1 MKTRLMIK
9 KTMTITSIAIL
20 FAAISVATTMTMVQ
34 ADPEVGTIATFGPNF
49 GTDGVTLNPI
59 LGIPMNHD
67 YSDVAA
73 SDAGTIAFTNA
84 ASLPGGYF
92 DAVEPTFQGGGAAP
106 IPDLPSP
113 ITLYLAGGG
122 GAVTPLLEITE
133 GYEEARYT
141 FTAPF
146 PGQNYFLGTIISDMD
161 DFGLFLDPAGVMT
174 PAPETVFVSVNGV
187 DLLASVTAVPGS
199 GASQVITTAH
209 GVVKAAPAGGIVV
222 GFNEI
227 FVWDPA
233 AIPALPCAVNP
244 TPTLPCPGSQTGV
257 RVEQITILQASQSHG
272 FWKNHPTVVD
282 ALPDVDLYGTH
293 GDWLVD
299 ADVGDEVVFDG
310 GKKNNAYNKLAIEL
324 LAALLNVENGST
336 CTAPATAID
345 DAQKLLFDASW
356 TIPDSVDKP
365 SKTMSPTNAEIN
377 AVKDT
382 LDDYNNNI
390 GC

>member
-1 MKTRLMIK
+1 MATHLMIK
-9 KTMTITSIAIL
+9 KTIMITSIAIL
-20 FAAISVATTMTMVQ
+20 VAAISVATTMTMVQ
-34 ADPEVGTIATFGPNF
+34 ADPDGDTKATFGLVI
-49 GTDGVTLNPI
+49 GVANP
-59 LGIPMNHD
+59 LAGGDLSDHF

-73 SDAGTIAFTNA
+73 SDAMTVTFTNA

-92 DAVEPTFQGGGAAP
+92 DAVEPVFQGGGAAP

-113 ITLYLAGGG
+113 IILYSGG
-122 GAVTPLLEITE
+122 VPITPPLEITE

-141 FTAPF
+141 FTAPN

-161 DFGLFLDPAGVMT
+161 DFGLTTDIAGLI

-187 DLLASVTAVPGS
+187 DLLAPVTAVPGG

-209 GVVKAAPAGGIVV
+209 GVVNAAPAGGIVV

-233 AIPALPCAVNP
+233 AIPPLPCTVNP
-244 TPTLPCPGSQTGV
+244 TPTLPCPGSQTGI
-257 RVEQITILQASQSHG
+257 RVEQITVLQASQSQG
-272 FWKNHPTVVD
+272 YWKNHPTVVD

-310 GKKNNAYNKLAIEL
+310 GKKNNAYNKLAIQL

-336 CTAPATAID
+336 CTTPATAID
-345 DAQKLLFDASW
+345 DAQKLLSDAGW
-356 TIPDSVDKP
+356 TDPDSVAKP
-365 SKTMSPTNAEIN
+365 SKKVSPTNAEIN

-382 LDDYNNNI
+382 LDDYNNNL

>member
-1 MKTRLMIK
+1 MSTHLMIK
-9 KTMTITSIAIL
+9 KTIMITSIAIL
-20 FAAISVATTMTMVQ
+20 VAAISVATTMTMVQ
-34 ADPEVGTIATFGPNF
+34 ADPDGDTKATFGLVIGGGDLSDHF
-49 GTDGVTLNPI
+49 
-59 LGIPMNHD
+59 

-73 SDAGTIAFTNA
+73 SDAMTVTYTNA

-92 DAVEPTFQGGGAAP
+92 DAVEPVFQGGGAAP

-113 ITLYLAGGG
+113 IILHSGG
-122 GAVTPLLEITE
+122 VPITPPLEITE

-161 DFGLFLDPAGVMT
+161 DFGLTIDIDGLI

-187 DLLASVTAVPGS
+187 DLLAPVTAVPGG

-209 GVVKAAPAGGIVV
+209 GVVNAAPGGGIVV

-244 TPTLPCPGSQTGV
+244 TPTLPCPGSQTGI
-257 RVEQITILQASQSHG
+257 RVEQITILQASQSQG
-272 FWKNHPTVVD
+272 YWKNHPTVVD

-293 GDWLVD
+293 GDLLVD
-299 ADVGDEVVFDG
+299 VDVGDEVVFDG
-310 GKKNNAYNKLAIEL
+310 GKKNNAYNKLAIQL
-324 LAALLNVENGST
+324 LAALLNVENGNT
-336 CTAPATAID
+336 CTAPLTAID
-345 DAQKLLFDASW
+345 DAQKLLSDAGW
-356 TIPDSVDKP
+356 TTPDSVAKP
-365 SKTMSPTNAEIN
+365 SKKVSPTNAEIN

-382 LDDYNNNI
+382 LDDYNNNL